1 MSTKK
6 ILMPALLCATLLA
19 GCSDSDVA
27 EVNSWMDEVKKTTKV
42 NVTPI
47 SEPKTFVPF
56 AYGVRDEVPPF
67 DQNKLLAELARAA
80 ASSNSQFRPDLD
92 RRKEFLESFPIDSM
106 KMIGTINKAGVSYGL
121 IQIDRNVYQVRVGA
135 RLGQNFG
142 QVTGIADAAIS
153 LKETVQDAGGDWVE
167 RLSKLELQ
175 EGKETKK

>member
-1 MSTKK
+1 MNMNKSM
-6 ILMPALLCATLLA
+6 LAALLGATVLT

-27 EVNSWMDEVKKTTKV
+27 EVNSWMDGVQKSTKV
-42 NVTPI
+42 SVVPI

-56 AYGVRDEVPPF
+56 AYGVREEIAPF
-67 DQNKLLAELARAA
+67 DPNKLLAELARAA
-80 ASSNSQFRPDLD
+80 ASSNSQFKPDLG

-106 KMIGTINKAGVSYGL
+106 KMIGTINKAGASYGL

-142 QVTGIADAAIS
+142 LVTGVADSAIS
-153 LKETVQDAGGDWVE
+153 IKETVQDAGGDWVE

-175 EGKETKK
+175 DSKETTK

>member
-1 MSTKK
+1 MKLKTTF
-6 ILMPALLCATLLA
+6 LPVLLGVSLLA

-27 EVNSWMDEVKKTTKV
+27 EVNSWMDQVKKDTKV

-56 AYGVRDEVPPF
+56 AYGVREEVSPF

-80 ASSNSQFRPDLD
+80 ASSNSQFRPDLN

-106 KMIGTINKAGVSYGL
+106 TMIGTINKAGAHYGL

-142 QVTGIADAAIS
+142 QITAVADAAIS
-153 LKETVQDAGGDWVE
+153 IKETVQDAGGDWVE